1 MSLKSVFLLSHL
13 TVLLISCYYFPVSIS
28 LFSQKALAV
37 LSRLKL
43 FADMFL
49 SAIFDLQRLDTWF
62 TEALLSFR
70 MEEISHWEW
79 KKLCSLFDP
88 VLLSELEEGIFA
100 QLPCNAKN

>member
-1 MSLKSVFLLSHL
+1 
-13 TVLLISCYYFPVSIS
+13 
-28 LFSQKALAV
+28 
-37 LSRLKL
+37 
-43 FADMFL
+43 MFL